1 MVTEPADPQI
11 DYWADNLEEE
21 LIEVG
26 MEAPQAKAFAR
37 AFQLGMT
44 RVLSQTATKADLTVL
59 ATKEQLQMTREDLQ
73 RGLDQLRED
82 LHRGLDQL
90 RAEFHCDF
98 DEFRADIDRR
108 FRTLYWIMA
117 IGFSGMFAL
126 MAAILARL

>member
-11 DYWADNLEEE
+11 DYWADDLEEE
-21 LIEVG
+21 LIEAE
-26 MEAPQAKAFAR
+26 MEPAQAKVFAR

-44 RVLSQTATKADLTVL
+44 RVMSQFATKQ
-59 ATKEQLQMTREDLQ
+59 ELQ

-90 RAEFHCDF
+90 RAEFHRDI

>member
-21 LIEVG
+21 LV
-26 MEAPQAKAFAR
+26 EAEMDPPQAKAFAR
-37 AFQLGMT
+37 AFQLGMS
-44 RVLSQTATKADLTVL
+44 RVLSVM
-59 ATKEQLQMTREDLQ
+59 ATKEELLLTKQELQ
-73 RGLDQLRED
+73 RGLDQLRAEIHREID
-82 LHRGLDQL
+82 LL
-90 RAEFHCDF
+90 RHDL
-98 DEFRADIDRR
+98 DRR

>member
-21 LIEVG
+21 LV
-26 MEAPQAKAFAR
+26 EAEMDPPQAKAFAR
-37 AFQLGMT
+37 AFQLGMS
-44 RVLSQTATKADLTVL
+44 RVMSQFATKQ
-59 ATKEQLQMTREDLQ
+59 ELQH
-73 RGLDQLRED
+73 GLDR
-82 LHRGLDQL
+82 L
-90 RAEFHCDF
+90 RAEIQREIDLLRHDL
-98 DEFRADIDRR
+98 DRR